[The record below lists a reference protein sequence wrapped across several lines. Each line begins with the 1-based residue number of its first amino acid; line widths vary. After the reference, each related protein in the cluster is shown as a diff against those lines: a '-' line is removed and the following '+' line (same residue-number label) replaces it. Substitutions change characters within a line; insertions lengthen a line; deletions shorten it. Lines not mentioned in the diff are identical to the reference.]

1 MIRFNE
7 NNEIISSDHPRAVLV
22 AASKGQESPEL
33 LEWRTGE
40 LSGLAEAAGAEVIG
54 VLTQNVESINAA
66 TYIGSGKLEEL
77 SDMCSNMDA
86 ELVIFDGELSGMQ
99 LRNIENACGV
109 KVIDRTIL
117 ILDIFA
123 DRASSAEGKLQVEM
137 AQLQYRMPRLLG
149 FGRSLSRQGGGI
161 GTRGPGEK
169 KLETDRRH
177 IQKRIDDIRR
187 ELKEVARDRGVRR
200 AKRESSE
207 LPVAALVGYTN
218 AGKSSIMNRFLSEG
232 EREDKR
238 VFEKDMLF
246 ATLDTS
252 HRLVQL
258 DEKHSFIL
266 IDTVGFV
273 SDLPH
278 TLVEAFKGTL
288 EELSYADLLI
298 DVVDASFAEHDRQIA
313 VTEGVI
319 KQLGAEGKP
328 RINVFN
334 KTDLV
339 PGFEAVGYGSDSV
352 CVSAKTGEGFDELRT
367 VIKEKLFS
375 DHRTVDLLI
384 PYEKGDIVSLVCG
397 KAKPESIKYTEE
409 GTLIRVGLGS
419 ADRSRLKEYI
429 V

>member
-169 KLETDRRH
+169 KLETDRRL
-177 IQKRIDDIRR
+177 I
-187 ELKEVARDRGVRR
+187 RDRI
-200 AKRESSE
+200 SE
-207 LPVAALVGYTN
+207 LNNELDNVVRTRDVTRAQRIKANIPGVAIVGYTN
-218 AGKSSIMNRFLSEG
+218 AGKSTLLNTATGSSEL
-232 EREDKR
+232 EADK
-238 VFEKDMLF
+238 LF
-246 ATLDTS
+246 ATLDPVV
-252 HRLVQL
+252 RELVLENGQKVL
-258 DEKHSFIL
+258 MT
-266 IDTVGFV
+266 DTVGFV
-273 SDLPH
+273 RKLPH
-278 TLVEAFKGTL
+278 HLVDAFRSTL
-288 EELSYADLLI
+288 EEAKYSDIILQT
-298 DVVDASFAEHDRQIA
+298 VDASDPDHEAQTEVTYETLDRL
-313 VTEGVI
+313 GI
-319 KQLGAEGKP
+319 KGKTF
-328 RINVFN
+328 ITFFN
-334 KTDLV
+334 KMDRLADRDESLKDLRADYV
-339 PGFEAVGYGSDSV
+339 IRG
-352 CVSAKTGEGFDELRT
+352 SAKTGEGLDELKA
-367 VIKEKLFS
+367 VLDKIIKEKRNYIEKVFAFTEAGEIQKIRRNGQIIS
-375 DHRTVDLLI
+375 EEYMEDGIHIKAYVD
-384 PYEKGDIVSLVCG
+384 
-397 KAKPESIKYTEE
+397 
-409 GTLIRVGLGS
+409 R
-419 ADRSRLKEYI
+419 KE
-429 V
+429 

>member
-1 MIRFNE
+1 LIRFNE
-7 NNEIISSDHPRAVLV
+7 NNEIISSDAPRTIIV
-22 AASKGQESPEL
+22 AASRGQESQEML
-33 LEWRTGE
+33 DWRCSE
-40 LSGLAEAAGAEVIG
+40 LSGLAEAAGAVVCGI
-54 VLTQNVESINAA
+54 LTQNVESINAA

-77 SDMCSNMDA
+77 SELCSNMEAELVVFDA
-86 ELVIFDGELSGMQ
+86 ELTGMQ

-123 DRASSAEGKLQVEM
+123 DRASSAEGRLQVEM

-187 ELKEVARDRGVRR
+187 ELKEVEKDRGVRR

-218 AGKSSIMNRFLSEG
+218 AGKSSIMNRFLSDE
-232 EREDKR
+232 EREDKQ

-252 HRLVQL
+252 HRLVTL
-258 DEKHSFIL
+258 DDSHSFIL

-273 SDLPH
+273 SNLPH

-298 DVVDASFAEHDRQIA
+298 DVVDASFAEHDRQIE
-313 VTEGVI
+313 VTESVI

-339 PGFEAVGYGSDSV
+339 PGFEAVGYGSDAV
-352 CVSAKTGEGFDELRT
+352 CISAKTGDGFDALRR
-367 VIKEKLFS
+367 VIKEKLFP
-375 DHRTVDLLI
+375 DL
-384 PYEKGDIVSLVCG
+384 KTVSLMLPFDRGDLVSYICG
-397 KAKPESIKYTEE
+397 KVKPEEIKYTEN
-409 GTLIRVGLGS
+409 GTLIRAELGY
-419 ADRSRLKEYI
+419 ADRSRLKEFI

>member
-1 MIRFNE
+1 M
-7 NNEIISSDHPRAVLV
+7 ISSDHPRAVLV
-22 AASKGQESPEL
+22 AASTGQESPEL

-218 AGKSSIMNRFLSEG
+218 AGKSSIMNRFLSED

-258 DEKHSFIL
+258 DEKHSCIL

-273 SDLPH
+273 SELPH

-313 VTEGVI
+313 VTEGV
-319 KQLGAEGKP
+319 
-328 RINVFN
+328 
-334 KTDLV
+334 
-339 PGFEAVGYGSDSV
+339 
-352 CVSAKTGEGFDELRT
+352 
-367 VIKEKLFS
+367 
-375 DHRTVDLLI
+375 
-384 PYEKGDIVSLVCG
+384 
-397 KAKPESIKYTEE
+397 
-409 GTLIRVGLGS
+409 
-419 ADRSRLKEYI
+419 
-429 V
+429 